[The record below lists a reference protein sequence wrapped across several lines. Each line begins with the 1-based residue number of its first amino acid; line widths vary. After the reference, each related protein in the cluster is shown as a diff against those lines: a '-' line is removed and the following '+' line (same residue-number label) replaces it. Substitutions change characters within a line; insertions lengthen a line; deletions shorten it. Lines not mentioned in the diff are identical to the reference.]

1 MKASCIFLQTET
13 QIKIAHSIMKKPRPT
28 ILPLTLVCATLSLFG
43 LVACDKKPPVATLP
57 SAATPRPQ
65 DPVAQKPIEA
75 PVPKPTPTPEPS
87 PAPKKTVLIPAK
99 DIINPQEVSNQLK
112 NVKIQGKDLSFTTT
126 GTDPYFSFPF
136 LGSMPN
142 GALVQVD
149 ITLPKKQMVQLFY
162 QRMGDSRYSEKNSLI
177 IVRDAGRQI
186 IQWKIDAPL
195 NGRLRLDP
203 GGSPGKY
210 TIHNVEVIY

>member
-1 MKASCIFLQTET
+1 
-13 QIKIAHSIMKKPRPT
+13 MKKPRLT
-28 ILPLTLVCATLSLFG
+28 ILNLTSLCVSISLFG
-43 LVACDKKPPVATLP
+43 LVACEKKPSVVPLP
-57 SAATPRPQ
+57 AAATPNPTAKPNSSE
-65 DPVAQKPIEA
+65 PVVQKPIEIPA
-75 PVPKPTPTPEPS
+75 PKPTPTPEPS
-87 PAPKKTVLIPAK
+87 PAPKTTLLIPTK

-112 NVKIQGKDLSFTTT
+112 NVKIQGKDLSFTST

-136 LGSMPN
+136 LASMPN

-177 IVRDAGRQI
+177 IVKDAGRQI
-186 IQWKIDAPL
+186 IQWKIDGPL